1 MNKRIMFLA
10 CAIVATVAAWAC
22 TSAIVTAKMTA
33 NGRPLLWKHRDTSD
47 LNNVVERITPDAGF
61 AYIGLFNA
69 SDSLRLEAWMGC
81 NTEGFAIMNTA
92 SYNLKADTVKQMD
105 REGLVMS
112 EALRLCSTVDDFEH
126 LLLTMPKP
134 LGVEANF
141 GVIDAHG
148 GAAYF
153 ETCNYSYKRFDVDS
167 ITVRTNHSK
176 SGRKDEGYGYVREAN
191 AQHLLRPY
199 VESRS
204 VTPEVLTE
212 RLSRSFYHSLVGK
225 DFAAD
230 TVAYVVDRDFIP
242 RRISSASV
250 VVEGVNAGENPA
262 ATTMWTVLGYPPCG
276 VVVPAWTWEGG
287 VPDELRADD
296 ATGHSP
302 ACDRANELK
311 RRVFDNPLPDTGDY
325 LNIKAL
331 YDTDG
336 SGIAVDC
343 HLQSVENY
351 RRGYEFINKKFG
363 K

>member
-1 MNKRIMFLA
+1 MYKRFIFLA
-10 CAIVATVAAWAC
+10 CAVVATVAAWAC
-22 TSAIVTAKMTA
+22 TSAIVTARMTA

-47 LNNVVERITPDAGF
+47 LNNVVERITPDNGF

-69 SDSLRLEAWMGC
+69 SDTLRREAWMGC

-92 SYNLKADTVKQMD
+92 SYNLKADTVTHMD

-112 EALRLCSTVDDFEH
+112 EALRRCRTVDEFEQ
-126 LLLTMPKP
+126 LLRTMPKP

-153 ETCNYSYKRFDVDS
+153 ETCNYTYTRFDVDS
-167 ITVRTNHSK
+167 IVVRTNHSK
-176 SGRKDEGYGYVREAN
+176 SGRSGEGYGYVREAN
-191 AQHLLRPY
+191 AQCLLLPY
-199 VESRS
+199 VAAHSI
-204 VTPEVLTE
+204 TPEVLTE

-230 TVAYVVDRDFIP
+230 TVTYVVDRDFIP

-250 VVEGVNAGENPA
+250 VVEGVAQGDNPA

-276 VVVPAWTWEGG
+276 VVVPAWTFEGG
-287 VPDELRADD
+287 VPVELRADSL
-296 ATGHSP
+296 TGHSP

-331 YDTDG
+331 YGADG
-336 SGIAVDC
+336 AGIAVDC
-343 HLQSVENY
+343 HRESVENY
-351 RRGYEFINKKFG
+351 RRGYEFLKNKFG